1 MQGMFLFT
9 TSVELYSER
18 NQCQHTLGRIAVS
31 ISLSSARL
39 DRSSGCKSSPFQ
51 KRLHDE
57 YSLRCYQDDGFQK
70 AVGDAGLYVDKVLYQ
85 CQRNSRPRP
94 PSACQDNSPE
104 PMNAYSRIVESE

>member
-1 MQGMFLFT
+1 MI
-9 TSVELYSER
+9 

-57 YSLRCYQDDGFQK
+57 YSLRCYQQG
-70 AVGDAGLYVDKVLYQ
+70 GLGKLWVTQ
-85 CQRNSRPRP
+85 
-94 PSACQDNSPE
+94 
-104 PMNAYSRIVESE
+104 AYMYSLWTKFSTSGRGIHGPGHRQPVRTIHQSQ